1 MAPNATDR
9 LRIDPLELPEL
20 PGRLG
25 LCACPGGRRAMALD
39 HDPRVDLMLDVE
51 AIRAF
56 PAAGVVTLIDERE
69 LVILGL
75 DMMPRELQQAGMWWK
90 HLPITDMGIPDLAW
104 ESRWQDEGPAIR
116 DALAAG
122 DNVVLHC
129 WAGLGRT
136 GTVAA
141 RVLIELGM
149 DPATAI
155 SRVRHARP
163 GAIQTR
169 KQEDYVLGL
178 ARRQGLGSG

>member
-1 MAPNATDR
+1 MALNASDR
-9 LRIDPLELPEL
+9 LRIDPLDLPEI

-39 HDPRVDLMLDVE
+39 HDPRIDLMLDVE

-69 LVILGL
+69 LVTLGL

-90 HLPITDMGIPDLAW
+90 HLPIADMGIPDLAW
-104 ESRWQDEGPAIR
+104 ESQWQDEGPAIR
-116 DALAAG
+116 GALAAG

-141 RVLIELGM
+141 RMLIEFGM
-149 DPATAI
+149 DAAAAI
-155 SRVRHARP
+155 ALVRRARP

-169 KQEDYVLGL
+169 RQEAYVLGL
-178 ARRQGLGSG
+178 ARRRGPGSG